1 MIIWQ
6 KFPFFVLKLLDAF
19 EGLSDDVFIVARVV
33 VVKPEVVKVAKEC
46 EDWFHDV
53 SGGWNLVEK
62 TDEFGVYCA

>member
-33 VVKPEVVKVAKEC
+33 VVKPEVVKVKQGA
-46 EDWFHDV
+46 V
-53 SGGWNLVEK
+53 SRV
-62 TDEFGVYCA
+62 AR